1 METALNKIRVNRYP
15 AYKDSGVEWLGEI
28 PEHWELIRMKF
39 LFVEINERSTDG
51 NEELLSVSQ
60 YSGVTKKC
68 DNLTEGEL
76 LTNASTLEGY
86 KKVSAGDLV
95 VNIMLAWNG
104 SLGFSP
110 HDGLTSP
117 AYSVYRLQNNCD
129 NRFFHYLLRSETY
142 KAEYKRNSTGVV
154 ESRLRLYTNDFFTI
168 LSILPSKHQQKVIGD
183 FLDKKTEQIDK
194 AIAQKERVIELLK
207 EKRQILIQRA
217 VTRGLDP
224 NVKMKESGVEWIGE
238 IPEHWKIKALKYIA
252 FLQSGMTISSD
263 SFTEDGFPVYGGNG
277 FRGYTSTYTNE
288 GEFALIGRQGA
299 LCGNVNY
306 AKGKFFASEH
316 AIVVYPK
323 DNENYF
329 WLGETIRIA
338 DFNRLSQSAAQ
349 PGIAVNVVKNV
360 LFPYPPAYEQSF
372 IAQYLGKVY
381 HKIDQVISFKET
393 EIEKL
398 KEFKGTLINSVVTG
412 KIKV

>member
-1 METALNKIRVNRYP
+1 MEAALNKIRVNRYP

-28 PEHWELIRMKF
+28 PEHWALLPGFAVFEERNEKNSGLGEDKVLSLSFGKIIIKPKEKLTGLVPESFENYQKVYPGDIIIRP
-39 LFVEINERSTDG
+39 TD
-51 NEELLSVSQ
+51 
-60 YSGVTKKC
+60 
-68 DNLTEGEL
+68 
-76 LTNASTLEGY
+76 
-86 KKVSAGDLV
+86 
-95 VNIMLAWNG
+95 
-104 SLGFSP
+104 
-110 HDGLTSP
+110 
-117 AYSVYRLQNNCD
+117 LQNDKISLRVGIAKNKGIITSAYLNLKTRNGYCKSYYYY
-129 NRFFHYLLRSETY
+129 FFH
-142 KAEYKRNSTGVV
+142 
-154 ESRLRLYTNDFFTI
+154 
-168 LSILPSKHQQKVIGD
+168 SIDITKVIYGLGTGLRQNLRFTD
-183 FLDKKTEQIDK
+183 FKKFIFLCPNQDEQIRISDLLDKKIEQIDK
-194 AIAQKERVIELLK
+194 AIGQKERIIELLK

-224 NVKMKESGVEWIGE
+224 KVKMKDSGVEWIGE

-288 GEFALIGRQGA
+288 GQFALVGRQGA

-360 LFPYPPAYEQSF
+360 LFPYPPVYEQSL
-372 IAQYLGKVY
+372 IAQYLEKVY
-381 HKIDQVISFKET
+381 LKIDKTVSFKET

-398 KEFKGTLINSVVTG
+398 KEFKATLINSAVTG

>member
-1 METALNKIRVNRYP
+1 MEAALNKIRVNRYP

-28 PEHWELIRMKF
+28 PVHWDIEIGKWLFKKEERPTRPFDDIVTCFRDGQVTLRSNRRVDGFTNAIYEFGYQGIRRGDFVIHSMDAFAGAIGVSDSDGKSSPVYLVCTPRNSELINSYYYAFYLRQLALSGFIESLAKG
-39 LFVEINERSTDG
+39 IRERSTDFRFSDFSKIKLPLPPVKDQ
-51 NEELLSVSQ
+51 NSIV
-60 YSGVTKKC
+60 KF
-68 DNLTEGEL
+68 LT
-76 LTNASTLEGY
+76 
-86 KKVSAGDLV
+86 
-95 VNIMLAWNG
+95 
-104 SLGFSP
+104 
-110 HDGLTSP
+110 
-117 AYSVYRLQNNCD
+117 
-129 NRFFHYLLRSETY
+129 
-142 KAEYKRNSTGVV
+142 
-154 ESRLRLYTNDFFTI
+154 
-168 LSILPSKHQQKVIGD
+168 QK
-183 FLDKKTEQIDK
+183 TAQIDK

-224 NVKMKESGVEWIGE
+224 KVKMKDSGVEWIGE

-288 GEFALIGRQGA
+288 GQFALVGRQGA

-323 DNENYF
+323 DKENYF

-360 LFPYPPAYEQSF
+360 LFPYPPVYEQSL
-372 IAQYLGKVY
+372 IAQYLEKVY
-381 HKIDQVISFKET
+381 LKIDKTVSFKET

-398 KEFKGTLINSVVTG
+398 KEFKATLINSVVTG